1 MASISEIYRSAQNL
15 RHDYQGENWPMRD
28 LAMQI
33 AQLAE
38 TNLKNQTGDDKD
50 NFALL
55 TRGAISRFEQKR
67 GFCVPEPLAGT
78 LAKLIELCES

>member
-1 MASISEIYRSAQNL
+1 MATISEIFQAAQNL
-15 RHDYQGENWPMRD
+15 RHDYQDEHESLRD
-28 LAMQI
+28 LALQI
-33 AQLAE
+33 AQLAD
-38 TNLKNQTGDDKD
+38 TSLKNQTGDKD

-67 GFCVPEPLAGT
+67 GFCVPDPLGSA